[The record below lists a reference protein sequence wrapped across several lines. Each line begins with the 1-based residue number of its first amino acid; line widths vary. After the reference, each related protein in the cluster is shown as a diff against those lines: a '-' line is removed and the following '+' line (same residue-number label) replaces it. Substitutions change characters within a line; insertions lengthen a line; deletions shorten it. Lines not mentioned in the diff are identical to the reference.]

1 MIFSELVQE
10 YMQTAKLNL
19 RRNTFEKQQSLTV
32 RILSALGDEEITDIR
47 TKTVQ
52 AFVNDLCINGKS
64 FTSGE
69 KLARKTIVHHLSFI
83 SCCFEYAV
91 EMEYVQNNPCDHV
104 HIPKNFSKRA
114 TEKEIYTIEEM
125 KNLLDLIAKQKIPK
139 YTVFFTL
146 AAHLGLRRS
155 ELLGLEWSDIDF
167 ENNSLTIRRTSQALV
182 GEVYTDEVKTKKS
195 RRTLSLSQDIATM
208 LQRYKIY
215 QQIERKNYI
224 ASGKAWTDSDRL
236 FTATDGKPMCSGN
249 PYNFLKKLCKRHGL
263 RFCGIHSFRHFT
275 ASVLISE
282 GEDPVRV
289 ANFLGH
295 SQTSTTLNIYSHVI
309 DKANVQ
315 SCEKICNVLDK
326 KQ

>member
-1 MIFSELVQE
+1 MIFKELVQE

-19 RRNTFEKQQSLTV
+19 RRNTFEKEQSLTV
-32 RILSALGDEEITDIR
+32 RTLSALGDKEITEIR
-47 TKTVQ
+47 TRTVQ
-52 AFVNDLCINGKS
+52 QFINDLCTNDRS

-69 KLARKTIVHHLSFI
+69 MLARKTIVHHLSFV

-91 EMEYVQNNPCDHV
+91 EMEYVQSNPCDHV
-104 HIPKNFSKRA
+104 HIPKNYLKR
-114 TEKEIYTIEEM
+114 TDEKEIYTVDEM
-125 KNLLDLIAKQKIPK
+125 KQLLDLIARQKIPK
-139 YTVFFTL
+139 YTVFFNL

-167 ENNSLTIRRTSQALV
+167 ENGSLTIRRTSQSLV

-195 RRTLSLSQDIATM
+195 RRTLSLSPDIVTM
-208 LQRYKIY
+208 LERYKEY
-215 QQIERKNYI
+215 QQSECKHRIEQ
-224 ASGKAWTDSDRL
+224 GKAWTNSNRL
-236 FTATDGKPMCSGN
+236 FTAADGKPMYTGN

-295 SQTSTTLNIYSHVI
+295 SQTSTTLNIYSHI
-309 DKANVQ
+309 MDKANAQ
-315 SCEKICNVLDK
+315 SCEKICNVLDDSK
-326 KQ
+326 